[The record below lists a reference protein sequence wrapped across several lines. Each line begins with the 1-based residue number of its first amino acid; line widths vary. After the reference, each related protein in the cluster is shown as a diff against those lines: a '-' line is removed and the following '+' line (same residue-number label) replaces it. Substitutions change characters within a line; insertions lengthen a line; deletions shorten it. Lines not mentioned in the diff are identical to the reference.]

1 MNDRDQIQK
10 PEQDR
15 STIRS
20 AVINRAISYIF
31 DHLDEDITVEDV
43 ARHCAYSRY
52 HLTRMFKEDMN
63 EALYQFIK
71 RIRLERSAW
80 RLKVEKQRSITE
92 IGGEYGYSSSNFAT
106 AFKKHLNLSPA
117 DFRRISERMVEE
129 SSFAHGITT
138 DELADA
144 EKKITIEHLDSF
156 TVIYERRRGNYHN
169 LPEEWCR
176 FIEKYRHLASADTLY
191 IECTIDDPSITDENN
206 CMYELCQTIS
216 KSHPAL
222 RNDPGLFTHDFAG
235 GKYAIYH
242 FEGFP
247 QMLFMVYQE
256 IFCRWLSRTGS
267 CLDERPILDIY
278 REVRED
284 GFMKID
290 ICFPLKGKGLQ

>member
-1 MNDRDQIQK
+1 MSDRDQVQK
-10 PEQDR
+10 HEQER
-15 STIRS
+15 EQVAIRS

-31 DHLDEDITVEDV
+31 DNLDEDITVEDV
-43 ARHCAYSRY
+43 ARHCAYSKY
-52 HLTRMFKEDMN
+52 HLTRMFKEDMD

-80 RLKVEKQRSITE
+80 RLKVEKEKSITE

-106 AFKKHLNLSPA
+106 AFKKHLKLSPA
-117 DFRRISERMVEE
+117 DFRKASEQMVEE
-129 SSFAHGITT
+129 SSFSHGITM
-138 DELADA
+138 DELEDA
-144 EKKITIEHLDSF
+144 EKKITIEYLDSF
-156 TVIYERRRGNYHN
+156 TVIYERKRGNYHK
-169 LPEEWCR
+169 LPEEWCK
-176 FIEKYRHLASADTLY
+176 FIEKYREFASEDTLY

-216 KSHPAL
+216 PSHPAL
-222 RNDPGLFTHDFAG
+222 RENSAILTHDFTG

-247 QMLFMVYQE
+247 QFLFMVYQE
-256 IFCRWLSRTGS
+256 IFCRWLSRTGN

-290 ICFPLKGKGLQ
+290 ICFPLKE